1 MNMKRFLKRFA
12 FVFLSALFLFMAA
25 SCEGSVSTSDGEKP
39 LESSGHKLVIG
50 GLSEYVIL
58 LSDEAQENEA
68 LAATELQ
75 QILQSRY
82 GRPAFRRIRGRI
94 RDHGRYA
101 ADQHRQYRS
110 CAECAGAKRQRRAG
124 ALGIHHKNSRR
135 AAIHYGGRECA
146 RVCVRGV

>member
-1 MNMKRFLKRFA
+1 M
-12 FVFLSALFLFMAA
+12 
-25 SCEGSVSTSDGEKP
+25 
-39 LESSGHKLVIG
+39 
-50 GLSEYVIL
+50 SEYVIL

-75 QILQSRY
+75 QILQSATGALLSVVYEGEY
-82 GRPAFRRIRGRI
+82 GITDDTPLISIGNTALARVRRCE
-94 RDHGRYA
+94 A
-101 ADQHRQYRS
+101 A
-110 CAECAGAKRQRRAG
+110 RRAG